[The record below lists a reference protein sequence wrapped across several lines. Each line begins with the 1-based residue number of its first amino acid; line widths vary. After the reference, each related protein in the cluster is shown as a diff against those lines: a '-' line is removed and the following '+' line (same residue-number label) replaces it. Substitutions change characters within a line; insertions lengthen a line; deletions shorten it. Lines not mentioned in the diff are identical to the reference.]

1 MVDMEATQI
10 LIGLG
15 IGAVVGGVVGF
26 VLANMAARAR
36 TAGVDAMRVELD
48 TKRSECETLI
58 KDNQLARVEAGASK
72 ALHGATQQSVL
83 ELQREIT
90 IEREKVLT
98 AKDAVA
104 KAQAQTEGMNA
115 LYNEKVASL
124 EEIRKTVEQSKTAL
138 TDVFKATG
146 VDLLKATTDTFM
158 AQARE
163 QFENQSKLSQQ
174 DLESRQKA
182 FDATLTPFKE
192 QLVKQETLMK
202 SLDEKR
208 AIDATTLTEQFKQI
222 ALLQRE
228 ASGAAQLLTSAMR
241 DNRQRGKWGET
252 QLRNIVEMAGMVP
265 HIDYI
270 EQESTESEE
279 GRIRPDMTI
288 NLPNN
293 RVVPIDVKVPMDAY
307 LDSLKPELTDS
318 ERAARRNAHPIAVR
332 THVRA
337 LASREYAKT
346 IGAEI
351 EMTIMFV
358 PVESALSVALEIDGS
373 LFEDA
378 LKQKII
384 ITTPSTLLA
393 LLRICALQWKQAAVT
408 ENAQKIG
415 ESAKELLERITTFAE
430 HLQSVGNGLETASKA
445 FNKSVGSFNTRL
457 LTSARAT
464 AEFAGDLERL
474 PVDLENADTTIRTDI
489 SGARALL
496 DG

>member
-1 MVDMEATQI
+1 MDATQI
-10 LIGLG
+10 LIGIA
-15 IGAVVGGVVGF
+15 IGAVIGGALGF
-26 VLANMAARAR
+26 VMANMAARAR
-36 TAGVDAMRVELD
+36 TAGVDAMRVELEA
-48 TKRSECETLI
+48 KRSECESLL
-58 KDNQLARVEAGASK
+58 KDNQLARVESGSSK
-72 ALHGATQQSVL
+72 ALLGAAQQSVL
-83 ELQREIT
+83 DLQRDLMA
-90 IEREKVLT
+90 EREKVST

-104 KAQAQTEGMNA
+104 KAEAKSEGMNA

-124 EEIRKTVEQSKTAL
+124 EEIRKTVEQSRVAL

-222 ALLQRE
+222 AVLQRE

-252 QLRNIVEMAGMVP
+252 QLKNIVELAGMVA
-265 HIDYI
+265 HIDYT
-270 EQESTESEE
+270 EQESSEGE
-279 GRIRPDMTI
+279 DGRIRPDMTI
-288 NLPNN
+288 NLPDN

-307 LDSLKPELTDS
+307 LDSLKPELSDS
-318 ERAARRNAHPIAVR
+318 ERATRRNAHPIAIR
-332 THVRA
+332 SHVRA
-337 LASREYAKT
+337 LASRSYAKT

-378 LKQKII
+378 LKEGII

-393 LLRICALQWKQAAVT
+393 LLRICALQWKNAAVT
-408 ENAQKIG
+408 ENAHKIG
-415 ESAKELLERITTFAE
+415 ASAKELLDRVVKFAE
-430 HLQSVGNGLETASKA
+430 HLQAVGNGLETASKA

-457 LTSARAT
+457 LSSARAT

-474 PVDLENADTTIRTDI
+474 PADLENTDTTIRTDI
-489 SGARALL
+489 SGARPLL

>member
-1 MVDMEATQI
+1 MDPTQI

-15 IGAVVGGVVGF
+15 IGAVLGGVIGF
-26 VLANMAARAR
+26 VFANMAARAR
-36 TAGVDAMRVELD
+36 TAGVDAMRIELD
-48 TKRSECETLI
+48 TKRNDCESLLRE
-58 KDNQLARVEAGASK
+58 NQSARVEAGASK
-72 ALHGATQQSVL
+72 ALLGVAQQSVL
-83 ELQREIT
+83 DLQRDLSS
-90 IEREKVLT
+90 EREKVAD
-98 AKDAVA
+98 AKDAVG
-104 KAQAQTEGMNA
+104 KAQAQTEGLTA

-124 EEIRKTVEQSKTAL
+124 EEVRKTVEQSRTAL

-222 ALLQRE
+222 AMLQKE

-265 HIDYI
+265 HIDYN
-270 EQESTESEE
+270 EQETTEGED

-288 NLPNN
+288 NLPSN
-293 RVVPIDVKVPMDAY
+293 RVIPIDVKVPMDAY
-307 LDSLKPELTDS
+307 LDSLKPELSES
-318 ERAARRNAHPIAVR
+318 ERMARRNAHPIAVR

-337 LASREYAKT
+337 LTSREYAKT
-346 IGAEI
+346 IGADI

-378 LKQKII
+378 LKVGII

-415 ESAKELLERITTFAE
+415 ESAKELLDRIITFAD
-430 HLQSVGNGLETASKA
+430 HLQTVGKGIESATKA
-445 FNKSVGSFNTRL
+445 YNKAVGSFNTRL

-464 AEFAGDLERL
+464 AEFAADLERL
-474 PVDLENADTTIRTDI
+474 PAELDQADSVIRTDI
-489 SGARALL
+489 SGVRLL
-496 DG
+496 RDE

>member
-1 MVDMEATQI
+1 MDATQI

-15 IGAVVGGVVGF
+15 IGAVLGGVIGF
-26 VLANMAARAR
+26 VFANMAARAR
-36 TAGVDAMRVELD
+36 TAGVDAMRVELE
-48 TKRSECETLI
+48 TKRNECDSLL
-58 KDNQLARVEAGASK
+58 KDNQLARVEAGSSK
-72 ALHGATQQSVL
+72 ALLGAAQQSVL
-83 ELQREIT
+83 ELQREILA
-90 IEREKVLT
+90 EREKVSG

-104 KAQAQTEGMNA
+104 KAQAQAEGLNA

-124 EEIRKTVEQSKTAL
+124 EEIRKSVEQSKIVL
-138 TDVFKATG
+138 TDVFKSTG

-228 ASGAAQLLTSAMR
+228 ASSAAQLLTSAMR

-265 HIDYI
+265 HIDYK
-270 EQESTESEE
+270 EQESSEGEE

-288 NLPNN
+288 NLPDN

-307 LDSLKPELTDS
+307 LDSLKPELSDS
-318 ERAARRNAHPIAVR
+318 ERAARRNAHPIAIR
-332 THVRA
+332 SHVRA

-378 LKQKII
+378 LKEGII

-393 LLRICALQWKQAAVT
+393 LLRICALQWKNAAVT

-415 ESAKELLERITTFAE
+415 ASAKELLDRVVKFAE

-474 PVDLENADTTIRTDI
+474 PDELEGVDTITRTDI
-489 SGARALL
+489 SGARPLL